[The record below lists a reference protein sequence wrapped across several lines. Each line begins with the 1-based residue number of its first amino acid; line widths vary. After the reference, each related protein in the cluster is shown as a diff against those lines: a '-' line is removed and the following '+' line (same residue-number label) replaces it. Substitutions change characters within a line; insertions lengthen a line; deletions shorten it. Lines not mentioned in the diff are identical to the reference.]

1 MPAKPP
7 PAPLPTPPS
16 RTLGEN
22 LKQQRLARNL
32 SQLSLAH
39 AIGLNGDDAGAFI
52 SRLELGTQQPRLS
65 TLRKLA
71 LALGCKVTELI
82 S

>member
-7 PAPLPTPPS
+7 PAPVPA

-22 LKQQRLARNL
+22 LKHQRLARNL